1 VSVCG
6 GGRYDDL
13 TGIFGLPNVSGVGI
27 SFGADRI
34 YDILDEL
41 NLFPKQLETTQV
53 LIVPMGKN
61 ELAYALQTARQ
72 LRAANIATEVYA
84 DEAKMKKQ
92 MTFANNKQIP
102 FVVIIGEDEL
112 SSGLLTLKYMETGE
126 LQKLNLEEVMKT
138 FK

>member
-1 VSVCG
+1 
-6 GGRYDDL
+6 
-13 TGIFGLPNVSGVGI
+13 
-27 SFGADRI
+27 
-34 YDILDEL
+34 
-41 NLFPKQLETTQV
+41 
-53 LIVPMGKN
+53 MGKN

-112 SSGLLTLKYMETGE
+112 SSGLLTLKNMETGE
-126 LQKLNLEEVMKT
+126 QQKLNLEEVMKT